1 MTLSAAFAIASAALG
16 LAIAGFVLRI
26 ARAPGW
32 EDQRPLSFA
41 ALTAG
46 AATLANAAATIPI
59 ATASAVLLSR
69 CQMLFIGL
77 HVAAWHHYAN
87 RVAGR
92 PPVPLERAAPLIA
105 GAAAASALVP
115 GLVYLPTIRVHQ
127 VAILNLTY
135 YDSVTT
141 SYGNGLMAFYAL
153 LGTWVLLR
161 FVGAMRRGVPWT
173 GLPLVGLVFLQVI
186 AVHDAL
192 VNGGIL
198 ESPYLLDFG
207 FLAPIAAVSFQL
219 QRRFTA
225 DATALRELRTQLER
239 KVDERSKELART
251 AQALSRAEKLAA
263 LGQLSAGVAHELNN
277 PTAAVAA
284 NLEFVQSY
292 LETAGAP
299 QDALDAVRES
309 RESIARVAH
318 TVRELLDAGRAAAAP
333 EERVPVSLASV
344 AESAVREAQAR
355 FGNRVRLADL
365 VPSGLH
371 ALGQERALVH
381 VVGHLV
387 ANGVQAVPPGKRD
400 GQVVLRGEREGA
412 RARLVIEDNGAGMTE
427 ETLERLFEP
436 FFTTRAFGAG
446 TGLGLAVSRGLLGSL
461 GGDLRLESREGHGTR
476 AIVELD
482 AAEAPRPR
490 AAGETTGEL
499 PLAPA
504 EPRALRRR
512 LLVVDDEPV
521 VLSSL
526 RRLLGRR
533 YEVSLAFSV
542 EEARRALAREA
553 FDLVLCDVTM
563 PDGGG
568 TQLWKEVRE
577 SDAYAAGRFVFLT
590 GGALSDEARRFLDTT
605 AQPVLEKPLDLE
617 RLAAAEERIL
627 GVREPTAWPRAVF
640 SNPRA

>member
-1 MTLSAAFAIASAALG
+1 
-16 LAIAGFVLRI
+16 
-26 ARAPGW
+26 
-32 EDQRPLSFA
+32 
-41 ALTAG
+41 
-46 AATLANAAATIPI
+46 
-59 ATASAVLLSR
+59 
-69 CQMLFIGL
+69 
-77 HVAAWHHYAN
+77 
-87 RVAGR
+87 
-92 PPVPLERAAPLIA
+92 
-105 GAAAASALVP
+105 
-115 GLVYLPTIRVHQ
+115 
-127 VAILNLTY
+127 
-135 YDSVTT
+135 
-141 SYGNGLMAFYAL
+141 
-153 LGTWVLLR
+153 
-161 FVGAMRRGVPWT
+161 
-173 GLPLVGLVFLQVI
+173 
-186 AVHDAL
+186 
-192 VNGGIL
+192 
-198 ESPYLLDFG
+198 
-207 FLAPIAAVSFQL
+207 
-219 QRRFTA
+219 
-225 DATALRELRTQLER
+225 
-239 KVDERSKELART
+239 
-251 AQALSRAEKLAA
+251 
-263 LGQLSAGVAHELNN
+263 
-277 PTAAVAA
+277 
-284 NLEFVQSY
+284 
-292 LETAGAP
+292 
-299 QDALDAVRES
+299 
-309 RESIARVAH
+309 
-318 TVRELLDAGRAAAAP
+318 VRELLDAGRAAAAP

>member
-251 AQALSRAEKLAA
+251 AQ
-263 LGQLSAGVAHELNN
+263 
-277 PTAAVAA
+277 
-284 NLEFVQSY
+284 
-292 LETAGAP
+292 
-299 QDALDAVRES
+299 
-309 RESIARVAH
+309 
-318 TVRELLDAGRAAAAP
+318 
-333 EERVPVSLASV
+333 
-344 AESAVREAQAR
+344 
-355 FGNRVRLADL
+355 
-365 VPSGLH
+365 
-371 ALGQERALVH
+371 
-381 VVGHLV
+381 
-387 ANGVQAVPPGKRD
+387 
-400 GQVVLRGEREGA
+400 
-412 RARLVIEDNGAGMTE
+412 
-427 ETLERLFEP
+427 
-436 FFTTRAFGAG
+436 
-446 TGLGLAVSRGLLGSL
+446 
-461 GGDLRLESREGHGTR
+461 
-476 AIVELD
+476 
-482 AAEAPRPR
+482 
-490 AAGETTGEL
+490 
-499 PLAPA
+499 
-504 EPRALRRR
+504 
-512 LLVVDDEPV
+512 
-521 VLSSL
+521 
-526 RRLLGRR
+526 
-533 YEVSLAFSV
+533 
-542 EEARRALAREA
+542 
-553 FDLVLCDVTM
+553 
-563 PDGGG
+563 
-568 TQLWKEVRE
+568 
-577 SDAYAAGRFVFLT
+577 
-590 GGALSDEARRFLDTT
+590 
-605 AQPVLEKPLDLE
+605 
-617 RLAAAEERIL
+617 
-627 GVREPTAWPRAVF
+627 
-640 SNPRA
+640 